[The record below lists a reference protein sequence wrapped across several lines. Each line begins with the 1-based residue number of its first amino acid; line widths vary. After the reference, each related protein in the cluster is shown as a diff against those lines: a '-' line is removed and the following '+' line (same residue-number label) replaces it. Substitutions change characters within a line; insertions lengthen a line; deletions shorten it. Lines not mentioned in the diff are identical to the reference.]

1 MVVRVFCLNILLLIG
16 FNLYSQDRLALSI
29 QQDLKLAVVGD
40 EKRGYDAFTTD
51 ALIRLEMH
59 GKPNHI
65 GYVVVFP
72 EYEFAD
78 IEGKYHRYSF
88 NAGYVFMFRKVHIG
102 LTGSYGFID
111 RYEVNTRSG
120 GFSVS
125 LKYPITNN
133 IKLVTTSQFVDRT
146 DLQWL
151 WDVDEIRF
159 SGFIGIEIKII

>member
-1 MVVRVFCLNILLLIG
+1 M
-16 FNLYSQDRLALSI
+16 SI

-88 NAGYVFMFRKVHIG
+88 NAGSALSVNSSAIMAIINTHISSCLG
-102 LTGSYGFID
+102 ALT
-111 RYEVNTRSG
+111 
-120 GFSVS
+120 
-125 LKYPITNN
+125 
-133 IKLVTTSQFVDRT
+133 FVI
-146 DLQWL
+146 
-151 WDVDEIRF
+151 VGYI
-159 SGFIGIEIKII
+159 